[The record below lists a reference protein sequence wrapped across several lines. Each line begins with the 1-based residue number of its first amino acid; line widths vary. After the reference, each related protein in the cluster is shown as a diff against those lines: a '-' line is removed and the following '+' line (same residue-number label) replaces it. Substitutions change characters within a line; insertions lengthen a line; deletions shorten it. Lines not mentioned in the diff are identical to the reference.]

1 MKCNVVKDTS
11 LCVYLDDYIVN
22 QLNYIYWQSSI
33 YFCYVFTEMIYL
45 GYYFRGSDIIIM
57 YRNVKLYIMI
67 EWLKTDQTIQFQI
80 DKTKVKR
87 SVNYKSKFSYT

>member
-22 QLNYIYWQSSI
+22 QLNDIYWQSSI

-45 GYYFRGSDIIIM
+45 GYHFVVLI
-57 YRNVKLYIMI
+57 
-67 EWLKTDQTIQFQI
+67 
-80 DKTKVKR
+80 
-87 SVNYKSKFSYT
+87 

>member
-45 GYYFRGSDIIIM
+45 GYYFRGPDIIIM
-57 YRNVKLYIMI
+57 YRNRTYDRMIKNRSNHSVSNRQNEIIKVSKLQ
-67 EWLKTDQTIQFQI
+67 KQI
-80 DKTKVKR
+80 
-87 SVNYKSKFSYT
+87 FL